1 MLERGRAG
9 LFEHKQAQ
17 PMARLGTSSACWLQ
31 ERGQVLGVDL
41 WQVLGVDLWQV
52 PWQDRSTHAH
62 ALEHDPAQ
70 RRIGFL
76 PHRDQQELNL
86 VVPTLSLGMAFTARG
101 DGSDTLGETSQN
113 RTGTLISEAYEA
125 GRFLSQHMGAAICSE
140 IFVEKCIYNNTR
152 VSLLKVL
159 LYLYSFSQNSP

>member
-1 MLERGRAG
+1 MFERGRAE

-17 PMARLGTSSACWLQ
+17 PMARLGRAALAGIQ
-31 ERGQVLGVDL
+31 ERG
-41 WQVLGVDLWQV
+41 QVLGVDLWQV

-101 DGSDTLGETSQN
+101 DGSDTLGEASQN
-113 RTGTLISEAYEA
+113 RTGRLTSEAYKA
-125 GRFLSQHMGAAICSE
+125 GRFLSQHIGAAICSE
-140 IFVEKCIYNNTR
+140 IFVEKCVYNNMR
-152 VSLLKVL
+152 VSLLPRYYCIYTAFPKIIR
-159 LYLYSFSQNSP
+159 NK